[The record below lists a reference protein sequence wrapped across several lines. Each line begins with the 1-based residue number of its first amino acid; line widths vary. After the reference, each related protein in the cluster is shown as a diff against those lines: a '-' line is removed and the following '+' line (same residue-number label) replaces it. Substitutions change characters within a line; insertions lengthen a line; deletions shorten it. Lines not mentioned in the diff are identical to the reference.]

1 MLQIIKESYL
11 TLFRIGGRGGGGQKG
26 PTTSF
31 SPVTYKRRIWPPNLS
46 DF

>member
-11 TLFRIGGRGGGGQKG
+11 TLFRMGGGGGQKG
-26 PTTSF
+26 PPTSF
-31 SPVTYKRRIWPPNLS
+31 SPVTYKCRIWTPNLS